1 MHIGDGKTAGVSVGC
16 GLWAYLYT
24 SSVKEFYFFTVLR
37 SPNEKA
43 EKPVISLSIHYHG
56 VCPESKI
63 FWRFCL
69 VGKCPLNSS
78 VLVFTF
84 TFIWMSLGHVFL
96 SKWKTPISLLE
107 NPLTFVSMKFVLI
120 RLVRRR
126 MIGWL
131 ACFTGMLPCC
141 TLKIITLLKI
151 WFKKN
156 VKFRIT
162 LLRIKIDILML
173 LGTEN
178 LSNAPTRIQ
187 AYPTWTMSIR

>member
-1 MHIGDGKTAGVSVGC
+1 MFG
-16 GLWAYLYT
+16 WQ
-24 SSVKEFYFFTVLR
+24 
-37 SPNEKA
+37 
-43 EKPVISLSIHYHG
+43 
-56 VCPESKI
+56 
-63 FWRFCL
+63 
-69 VGKCPLNSS
+69 CPLNSS
-78 VLVFTF
+78 VSVFTF

-126 MIGWL
+126 MIGMFYRY
-131 ACFTGMLPCC
+131 ATMLHSKNYY
-141 TLKIITLLKI
+141 TTKN
-151 WFKKN
+151 KKN

>member
-1 MHIGDGKTAGVSVGC
+1 MFG
-16 GLWAYLYT
+16 WQ
-24 SSVKEFYFFTVLR
+24 
-37 SPNEKA
+37 
-43 EKPVISLSIHYHG
+43 
-56 VCPESKI
+56 
-63 FWRFCL
+63 
-69 VGKCPLNSS
+69 CPLNSS
-78 VLVFTF
+78 VSVFTF

-126 MIGWL
+126 MIGMFYGY
-131 ACFTGMLPCC
+131 ATMLHSKNYY
-141 TLKIITLLKI
+141 TTKN
-151 WFKKN
+151 KKN
-156 VKFRIT
+156 VKFQIT